1 MFQDNYKK
9 RVIFIFLVV
18 LIIFIIIIIRIF
30 YLQVIANDELSE
42 LANDLWSRNL
52 PILADRGRI
61 LDRNGVVLADNI
73 TTTSLVVVPSQIKDK
88 AYAAEKLSEILNTS
102 YDNIYSHLTKNTS
115 IERIHPEGRQLSYEI
130 ADKINDLN
138 IDGVYLVKESKRYYP
153 YNTVLSHVLGY
164 VGIDNQGLSGIE
176 SYYDEYLTGV
186 DGSIKYYSDGLGN
199 RINRASVYSSPQS
212 GMDVKLT
219 IDINIQLEI
228 EKELDNIVSLYNP
241 EQAMIIVENP
251 KTGEIY
257 AMSSRPTFDS
267 NNYQLYSKET
277 INQNLPIFNTYEPG
291 STFNIVGSQK
301 NKFF

>member
-1 MFQDNYKK
+1 
-9 RVIFIFLVV
+9 
-18 LIIFIIIIIRIF
+18 
-30 YLQVIANDELSE
+30 
-42 LANDLWSRNL
+42 
-52 PILADRGRI
+52 
-61 LDRNGVVLADNI
+61 
-73 TTTSLVVVPSQIKDK
+73 
-88 AYAAEKLSEILNTS
+88 
-102 YDNIYSHLTKNTS
+102 
-115 IERIHPEGRQLSYEI
+115 
-130 ADKINDLN
+130 
-138 IDGVYLVKESKRYYP
+138 
-153 YNTVLSHVLGY
+153 
-164 VGIDNQGLSGIE
+164 
-176 SYYDEYLTGV
+176 
-186 DGSIKYYSDGLGN
+186 
-199 RINRASVYSSPQS
+199 
-212 GMDVKLT
+212 MDVKLT